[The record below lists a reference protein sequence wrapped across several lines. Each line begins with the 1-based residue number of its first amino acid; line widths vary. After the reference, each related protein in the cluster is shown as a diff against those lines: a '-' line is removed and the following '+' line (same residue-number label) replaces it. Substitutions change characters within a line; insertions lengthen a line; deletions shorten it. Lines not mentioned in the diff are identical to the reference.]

1 MRFNLIGL
9 FEIITDDGE
18 RLTPKAPKVCQTLAV
33 LALHGCK
40 VVATDVLVRE
50 LWGADPPAGAVHT
63 LQTHIYHARRML
75 NDARVSASGR
85 RLLATEA
92 PGYRLDVCE
101 DEVDVA
107 AFEKLVRRAQWELV
121 NGSPEQASRHLVTAR
136 ELVHGPILSN
146 VPHGSVLA
154 SRVAHF
160 EELRLRALE
169 FWVET
174 ENRLGRHRELLPEL
188 RTLVD
193 DYPLHE
199 WFHGELISALCRAG
213 RRGEALEAYQNL
225 YRILKRELGL
235 EPSPE
240 LRQLQARILDSTVTE
255 LPRQPSRLKELR
267 PAPYGAPP
275 FWTSTA
281 AG

>member
-33 LALHGCK
+33 LALHARK
-40 VVATDVLVRE
+40 AVTTDVLVRE
-50 LWGADPPAGAVHT
+50 LWGADPPAGAVRT
-63 LQTHIYHARRML
+63 LQTHVYHARRML

-85 RLLATEA
+85 QLLTTEA
-92 PGYRLDVCE
+92 PGYLLDLSE
-101 DEVDVA
+101 DEVDVGV
-107 AFEKLVRRAQWELV
+107 FEKLVRRAQWELSE
-121 NGSPEQASRHLVTAR
+121 GSPEGASRHLVTAR
-136 ELVHGPILSN
+136 ELMRGPILSN

-199 WFHGELISALCRAG
+199 WFHGELISALYRAG
-213 RRGEALEAYQNL
+213 RRAEALEAYQNL

-235 EPSPE
+235 EPAPE

-255 LPRQPSRLKELR
+255 IPAQLSRFKERR
-267 PAPYGAPP
+267 PAPHGAPP

>member
-1 MRFNLIGL
+1 
-9 FEIITDDGE
+9 
-18 RLTPKAPKVCQTLAV
+18 
-33 LALHGCK
+33 
-40 VVATDVLVRE
+40 
-50 LWGADPPAGAVHT
+50 
-63 LQTHIYHARRML
+63 ML

-85 RLLATEA
+85 QLLTTEA
-92 PGYRLDVCE
+92 PGYLLDLSE
-101 DEVDVA
+101 DEVDVGV
-107 AFEKLVRRAQWELV
+107 FEKLVRRAQWELSE
-121 NGSPEQASRHLVTAR
+121 GSPEGASRHLVTAR
-136 ELVHGPILSN
+136 ELMRGPILSN

-199 WFHGELISALCRAG
+199 WFHGELISALYRAG
-213 RRGEALEAYQNL
+213 RRAEALEAYQNL

-235 EPSPE
+235 EPAPE

-255 LPRQPSRLKELR
+255 IPAQLSRFKERR
-267 PAPYGAPP
+267 PAPHGAPP

-281 AG
+281 ADPTAAGAARRGRRADGLHPQAVGSAGPERCPAGAGRCLRVRPPGPPSLIRRAVT